1 MRWTL
6 TLAAIALLSP
16 GPSGCGGGS
25 KSTLSAPTTP
35 SKAAAGGGAPTVAS
49 GPDSVG
55 GYRHGDDDGDLDTPY
70 YLDDRRVR
78 HFAHAAGR
86 IDKQEVERLVRRYY
100 AAAAVGA
107 GATACSLMSSSLA
120 TGPSLGDLVEA
131 TYPVAPSVPPL
142 RGGSCAS
149 IMSLLFA
156 EDHRHLVADSTT
168 LQVVMVRVGRIRG
181 LALLGFRATP
191 ERQIGVEREH
201 GAWKI
206 DSVLDRALP

>member
-6 TLAAIALLSP
+6 ILAAIALLSP
-16 GPSGCGGGS
+16 GPGGCGGGS
-25 KSTLSAPTTP
+25 KSTLSAPPAP
-35 SKAAAGGGAPTVAS
+35 SEAAAGGGATVAS

-78 HFAHAAGR
+78 HFAHAAGP

-100 AAAAVGA
+100 AAAAGGA

-142 RGGSCAS
+142 RGRSCAS

-156 EDHRHLVADSTT
+156 EDHRRLIADSTT
-168 LQVVMVRVGRIRG
+168 LQVVMVRVGLTRG
-181 LALLGFRATP
+181 LALLGFRTTP

-201 GAWKI
+201 GVWKI